1 MLRTLSPGDGISVA
15 LRKLLQGGRAGES
28 AYIQVCSKGSRQSEH
43 QRSGVKL
50 RNVVFYVW
58 EDASLWTH
66 WIQSFHTQLS
76 YLGQPCFPVHLKQ
89 QQTAASCFPPAL
101 QPYHGGWQHPQDQ
114 RFGSPHSHLE
124 ARNHWWLW
132 HFLFIEVA
140 GDIFI
145 SQTHGKTPILNIPV
159 CSPWDVTSPV
169 LTCSWSLDLDVSFK
183 VGVCCWEKRDAVF
196 LILPK
201 CSQAN

>member
-1 MLRTLSPGDGISVA
+1 MNLPTRKYSQNLIELFYLVEMLRTLSPGDGISVA

-50 RNVVFYVW
+50 RNVAFYVW

-76 YLGQPCFPVHLKQ
+76 CLGQPCFPVHLKEL
-89 QQTAASCFPPAL
+89 QTAASCFPPAL

-114 RFGSPHSHLE
+114 RFGSPH
-124 ARNHWWLW
+124 
-132 HFLFIEVA
+132 
-140 GDIFI
+140 
-145 SQTHGKTPILNIPV
+145 
-159 CSPWDVTSPV
+159 
-169 LTCSWSLDLDVSFK
+169 
-183 VGVCCWEKRDAVF
+183 
-196 LILPK
+196 
-201 CSQAN
+201 